1 MLHPMLRNIRRAV
14 VPLALFSGL
23 LGLAYPLAM
32 AGLAGAIVPRQAEG
46 SPVTDAAGRG
56 VGSALI
62 GQDFTSPGYF
72 HGRPSAVDYDAAAAG
87 ASNLGPTSAA
97 LAAEIRDR
105 IAAVRAETG
114 AGGAVP
120 GDLVTASGSG
130 LDPDLS
136 PEAVRLQIPRVAKAR
151 QMAPDALAALVAA
164 HVERPVAGLIGQ
176 PRVNLLRLNMALD
189 AMAGPGAG

>member
-1 MLHPMLRNIRRAV
+1 MLRNIRRAV

-46 SPVTDAAGRG
+46 NPVTDAAGRV
-56 VGSALI
+56 VGSALV

-114 AGGAVP
+114 VGGAVP

-136 PEAVRLQIPRVAKAR
+136 PDAVRLQIPRVAKAR
-151 QMAPDALAALVAA
+151 QMAPDALEALVAA

>member
-32 AGLAGAIVPRQAEG
+32 TGLAGAIAPRQAAG
-46 SPVTDAAGRG
+46 SPVTDAAGRV
-56 VGSALI
+56 VGSALV

-72 HGRPSAVDYDAAAAG
+72 HGRPSAVGYDAAAAG

-97 LAAEIRDR
+97 LAAQIRDR

-114 AGGAVP
+114 AGGAIP
-120 GDLVTASGSG
+120 ADLVTASGSG

-136 PEAVRLQIPRVAKAR
+136 PEAVRLQVPRVAAAR
-151 QMAPDALAALVAA
+151 QMAPDAVEALVAA
-164 HVERPVAGLIGQ
+164 HVERPVAGLIGW

-189 AMAGPGAG
+189 AMTGPGAG

>member
-46 SPVTDAAGRG
+46 NPVTDAAGRV
-56 VGSALI
+56 VGSALV

-114 AGGAVP
+114 VGGAVP

-136 PEAVRLQIPRVAKAR
+136 PDAVRLQIPRVAKAR
-151 QMAPDALAALVAA
+151 QMAPDALEALVAA

>member
-23 LGLAYPLAM
+23 LGIAYPLAM
-32 AGLAGAIVPRQAEG
+32 AGLAGAIAPRQAEG
-46 SPVTDAAGRG
+46 NPVTDAAGRV
-56 VGSALI
+56 VGSALV

-72 HGRPSAVDYDAAAAG
+72 HGRPSAVNYDAAAAG

-97 LAAEIRDR
+97 LAAEVRDR

-114 AGGAVP
+114 VGGAVP

-136 PEAVRLQIPRVAKAR
+136 PDAVRLQIPRVAKAR
-151 QMAPDALAALVAA
+151 RMAPDALAALVAA